1 MEGAAPDHAL
11 AILLRIKE
19 ESGPSSSL
27 AVEWEGEDVGRWKRV
42 KQDPDTGEINEL

>member
-1 MEGAAPDHAL
+1 MASSGAEAL

-42 KQDPDTGEINEL
+42 KRDEATGEVTEL